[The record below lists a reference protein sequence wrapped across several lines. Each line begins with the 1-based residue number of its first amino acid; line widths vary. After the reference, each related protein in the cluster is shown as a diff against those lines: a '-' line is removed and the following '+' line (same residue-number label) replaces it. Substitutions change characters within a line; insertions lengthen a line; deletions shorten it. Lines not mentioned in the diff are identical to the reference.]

1 MWGALTTI
9 FLAGIGAFI
18 ANFAAKW
25 IESWSRSSQ
34 SIETQRDADLQEIL
48 LSAKLLC
55 DHSEKFW
62 VKSAIDLGSDDIIL
76 RAHMIA
82 QQHQLAEIIS
92 ELFKGPDKRDCDVEF
107 HKLAT
112 AATGGNFGEPDRE
125 AEPGRLNEILIASRS
140 LERCAKKARRKLK
153 RKFMA

>member
-1 MWGALTTI
+1 M
-9 FLAGIGAFI
+9 AGIGAFI

-34 SIETQRDADLQEIL
+34 SVESQRDADLQEIL

-55 DHSEKFW
+55 DHSEKLW
-62 VKSAIDLGSDDIIL
+62 VKSAAELGSDEIIL

-92 ELFKGPDKRDCDVEF
+92 ELFKGTDKQDCDVEF
-107 HKLAT
+107 HRLAT
-112 AATGGNFGEPDRE
+112 AATGGDFGDPNRD

-140 LERCAKKARRKLK
+140 LERRAKKARRSLK